1 MQSIFERI
9 CPHHSW
15 TSSSPITTLKQMKP
29 SEKPELTAQ
38 VHSWWMELEA
48 RQSQQ
53 GVITCAICFW
63 MQFVRACIF
72 WPSGHTAW
80 AIYSP
85 RHLLGNR
92 NRISNRFPRGMP
104 WFGRY
109 LGNYITKKANY
120 FKKKKKKRK
129 NLKINE
135 DMHHLLQIDPKH
147 LWKICVTMTISLKK
161 YICLTS
167 KMEKFLTD
175 GHWYYGL

>member
-9 CPHHSW
+9 CRHHSR
-15 TSSSPITTLKQMKP
+15 TFSSPITTLKQIWETWANSSGSLMTDGTGGKTI
-29 SEKPELTAQ
+29 S
-38 VHSWWMELEA
+38 A
-48 RQSQQ
+48 R
-53 GVITCAICFW
+53 GHHLCNLLLVAICQSLYLLTF
-63 MQFVRACIF
+63 R
-72 WPSGHTAW
+72 STAW

-120 FKKKKKKRK
+120 FKKKKKRN

-135 DMHHLLQIDPKH
+135 DMHHLLQIDPKR

-161 YICLTS
+161 NMFDL
-167 KMEKFLTD
+167 
-175 GHWYYGL
+175 

>member
-120 FKKKKKKRK
+120 FKKKKKKKKEFENKWRYASFTSNWSKTSMK
-129 NLKINE
+129 NLCDYDYFFKKIYMF
-135 DMHHLLQIDPKH
+135 DL
-147 LWKICVTMTISLKK
+147 
-161 YICLTS
+161 
-167 KMEKFLTD
+167 
-175 GHWYYGL
+175 